1 MIFLL
6 DLEWRSLVQ
15 IAFAIN
21 LVNVNGQQIDPRPD
35 LRPFAVG
42 ILKGEGRGPELID
55 AACNV
60 LDAVAETCRLNLCI
74 KTGGDIASLS
84 AKRTG
89 EFLTDE
95 VAQFCRE
102 IFADGGA
109 ILAGAAGGRFVYDMR
124 RRFELY
130 YKLNPL
136 RSYPELRDVCRIK
149 LPAKPLDI
157 LLVRENL
164 QDIYQG
170 ISVEASGED
179 GREILHTF
187 VHKEKQVRAVL
198 EVAVAAARKR
208 QNALAVISKNSGLPV
223 IHSLWRG
230 CALEVA
236 GASGVK
242 LSLLDIDYAAY
253 KLLQEPERFDVI
265 VASNCFG
272 DILSDLGGVLAGS
285 RGLTFGASYAA
296 DGAAVYQTNHGAAHD
311 RAGTDT
317 ANPVGQIFS
326 LAMMLRETFGLRSA
340 AHLIEDSVRTLW
352 RARWRTADLAESG
365 CKIAGTRQFAE
376 LVARQIQSAG
386 VREHEACS
394 VVG

>member
-1 MIFLL
+1 MSCFKRSFLL
-6 DLEWRSLVQ
+6 VS
-15 IAFAIN
+15 AS
-21 LVNVNGQQIDPRPD
+21 VNSEQIDPGPD
-35 LRPFAVG
+35 VRPFLVG
-42 ILKGEGRGPELID
+42 ILRGEGSGPELID
-55 AACNV
+55 AACRV
-60 LDAVAETCRLNLCI
+60 LEAVAESCRVNFCV
-74 KTGGDIASLS
+74 KTGGAIGLLA
-84 AKRTG
+84 AERTG

-109 ILAGAAGGRFVYDMR
+109 IMAGAAGGRFVYDMR
-124 RRFELY
+124 RRFDLY

-149 LPAKPLDI
+149 LPTKPLDI

-170 ISVEASGED
+170 ISVEASCED

-198 EVAVAAARKR
+198 EVSVAAARKR
-208 QNALAVISKNSGLPV
+208 QNALAVISKNSGLSV

-236 GASGVK
+236 GASGVNV
-242 LSLLDIDYAAY
+242 SLLDIDYAAY

-265 VASNCFG
+265 VAPNCFG
-272 DILSDLGGVLAGS
+272 DILADLGGVLAGS

-296 DGAAVYQTNHGAAHD
+296 DGGAVYQTNHGAAHD
-311 RAGTDT
+311 RAETDT

-326 LAMMLRETFGLRSA
+326 LAMMLRQSFGLGLA
-340 AHLIEDSVRTLW
+340 ARLIEESVRALW
-352 RARWRTADLAESG
+352 RAGWRTADLSEPG
-365 CKIAGTRQFAE
+365 CKVAGTRQFAE
-376 LVARQIQSAG
+376 LVAHEIQSAG
-386 VREHEACS
+386 VRQYEACS
-394 VVG
+394 AAS

>member
-1 MIFLL
+1 
-6 DLEWRSLVQ
+6 V
-15 IAFAIN
+15 
-21 LVNVNGQQIDPRPD
+21 
-35 LRPFAVG
+35 RPFVVG
-42 ILKGEGRGPELID
+42 ILRGEGSGPELIG
-55 AACNV
+55 AACRV
-60 LDAVAETCRLNLCI
+60 LNAVAESSGLDFCI
-74 KTGGDIASLS
+74 KNRGEIGCSS
-84 AKRTG
+84 AECTG
-89 EFLTDE
+89 EYLSDD
-95 VAQFCRE
+95 VAEFCRK
-102 IFADGGA
+102 IFAAGGA
-109 ILAGAAGGRFVYDMR
+109 IMAGAAGGRFVYDMR
-124 RRFELY
+124 RRFDLY

-236 GASGVK
+236 GASGVNV
-242 LSLLDIDYAAY
+242 SFLDIDYAAY
-253 KLLQEPERFDVI
+253 KLLHEPERFDVI
-265 VASNCFG
+265 VAPNCFG
-272 DILSDLGGVLAGS
+272 DILADLGGVLAGS

-296 DGAAVYQTNHGAAHD
+296 DGSAVYQTNHGAAHD
-311 RAGTDT
+311 RAETDT

-326 LAMMLRETFGLRSA
+326 LAMMLRQSFGFGSA
-340 AHLIEDSVRTLW
+340 ARLIEDSVRALW
-352 RARWRTADLAESG
+352 RAGWRTADLSEPG
-365 CKIAGTRQFAE
+365 CKVAGTRQFAE
-376 LVARQIQSAG
+376 LVAHEIHSAG
-386 VREHEACS
+386 VRQYEACS
-394 VVG
+394 AAS